1 MSGAVFSREMT
12 WCCWIPPL
20 SKTLRWNYFAHLPP
34 FTQRNWSPCWWPP
47 KRRVSSLSFLLPA
60 VSLTFLSILPRSCSK
75 SFAFFFLFSFLFF
88 SFLSLNSHSSRINYT
103 PAQWDAE
110 IVPVL
115 EAFLLD
121 NFGFSSYHISGKQ
134 LASNCDALFLQMGLN
149 YALFPCQNVS
159 QVVAWFDPVVFFPW
173 LLSCEHFDYATL
185 LPSSSSL
192 FGTEN
197 IDAYNQFRFSK
208 GENQFSQ

>member
-1 MSGAVFSREMT
+1 MLSAPAT
-12 WCCWIPPL
+12 CCHTCWC
-20 SKTLRWNYFAHLPP
+20 T
-34 FTQRNWSPCWWPP
+34 
-47 KRRVSSLSFLLPA
+47 
-60 VSLTFLSILPRSCSK
+60 
-75 SFAFFFLFSFLFF
+75 
-88 SFLSLNSHSSRINYT
+88 
-103 PAQWDAE
+103 
-110 IVPVL
+110 VL

-197 IDAYNQFRFSK
+197 IAAYNQFRFSK
-208 GENQFSQ
+208 GENQFSQYQYCLFTNSASSSLEFLVPLARVHASDSYHSILAFFSHVIDSMRFLEYNGLTVCQQHFRFFL